1 MPVLLD
7 EALAALS
14 IEPQGLYVDA
24 TFGRGGHSAAILAR
38 LGPTG
43 RLLALDRDPEA
54 IEAGRQRFGGDA
66 RVVLVQASF
75 GALESVLRERGMH
88 GEVDGILL
96 DVGVSSPQLDT
107 PARGFSFSTDGPLD
121 MRMDPTSGM
130 SASQWLGTA
139 DERDI
144 SKVIRQYGEERFA
157 RRIAR
162 AIVKARETG
171 PIETTAQLAQL
182 VVSAVPASRL
192 RIHPATR
199 TFQAIRIY
207 INDELEQ
214 LRLVLASCMDAL
226 RIGGRCVVISFH
238 SLEDRIVKRFFR
250 DHSTVDPVYA
260 GLPVVPDDVLPR
272 LEIAVRRARAGDSEI
287 ERNVR
292 ARSATLRAAR
302 RVR

>member
-1 MPVLLD
+1 VPVLLD

-14 IEPQGLYVDA
+14 IKPDGLYVDA
-24 TFGRGGHSAAILAR
+24 TFGRGGHSAAILAQ
-38 LGPTG
+38 LGPAG
-43 RLLALDRDPEA
+43 RLLAVDRDPAA
-54 IEAGRQRFGGDA
+54 IEAGRQRFAGDE
-66 RVVLVQASF
+66 RLSLVHAAF
-75 GALESVLRERGMH
+75 GSLDHALCERGVH

-121 MRMDPTSGM
+121 MRMDPTSGV

-162 AIVKARETG
+162 AIVQARETG
-171 PIETTAQLAQL
+171 PIATTAQLAQL
-182 VVSAVPASRL
+182 VVAAVPASRL

-214 LRLVLASCMDAL
+214 LRAVLPICVDAL

-250 DHSTVDPVYA
+250 DQSSVDPVYA
-260 GLPVVPDDVLPR
+260 GLPVVPDEVLPR
-272 LEIAVRRARAGDSEI
+272 LAIVERRVRAGDAEI